1 MAATLTSMN
10 AALKRIYTPDALV
23 EQIYQENP
31 LLDMLEKG
39 SRYKLGEVA
48 RVVIHNQRNA
58 GTTFLPDGG
67 GTLNTAGQQG
77 INKAEYNYKH
87 QHQQIAVQE
96 DVLEST
102 ASNAEAVA
110 EVLDVE
116 VTGATNDLRK
126 QLTRCLF
133 GNGDAIVSRT
143 RTQSGAAS
151 ATIDLNAVDGYNALN
166 RGWLFVGLPVDVG
179 TSASEASLIDGEA
192 IVSVVKS
199 TTVPSI
205 TVTSTINTNS
215 STDFVSVKNSRSG
228 TTSYEPNGLRNIVS
242 TSASLGGLATSI
254 PQWSASSVDTTSQP
268 LTISL
273 ILQQDQAIKQ
283 ADGGTVDFYLT
294 GLKQERKL
302 YEQLQTQ
309 VRFPSD
315 GAIAAGKVEA
325 PSWNGKT
332 IMAHN
337 DCPDEDFY
345 AGVKKHLFIVASDKP
360 FWQSKHT
367 GGKILEWVQGTSSY
381 GAKLAYH
388 FNLAT
393 DRRNS
398 FARLGGLS

>member
-10 AALKRIYTPDALV
+10 AALRRIYTPDALV
-23 EQIYQENP
+23 EQLYQDNP
-31 LLDMLEKG
+31 FLDMLEKG
-39 SRYKLGEVA
+39 SKYKLGELA
-48 RVVIHNQRNA
+48 RVVIHNQRNW
-58 GTTFLPDGG
+58 GGTFLPDGG

-87 QHQQIAVQE
+87 QHQQIAIQE

-116 VTGATNDLRK
+116 TTGAVNDLRK

-133 GNGDAIVSRT
+133 GNGDALLSGT
-143 RTQSGAAS
+143 RTGGAATEIELD
-151 ATIDLNAVDGYNALN
+151 AEDGYNAIN
-166 RGWLFVGLPVDVG
+166 RGWLAIGAVVDVG
-179 TSASEASLIDGEA
+179 TTANEVSLIDGEA
-192 IVSVVKS
+192 VTAVEESA
-199 TTVPSI
+199 TTPSI
-205 TVTSTINTNS
+205 TVTTSVSTTAG
-215 STDFVSVKNSRSG
+215 THFVSLKNSRSG

-242 TSASLGGLATSI
+242 TSAALGGLAATI
-254 PQWSASSVDTTSQP
+254 PTWKASSVDTTAQA

-283 ADGGTVDFYLT
+283 KDGGTVDFYLT

-302 YEQLQTQ
+302 YEQLQQQ

-315 GAIAAGKVEA
+315 ASIAAGKVEA
-325 PSWNGKT
+325 PTWNGKAV
-332 IMAHN
+332 MAHN

-345 AGVKKHLFIVASDKP
+345 SGVRKHLFIVASDKP
-360 FWQSKHT
+360 FWQNKHT

-398 FARLGGLS
+398 FGRLGGLT